1 MAGALE
7 RLREHLAEITDLRTA
22 AAVLSW
28 DQQTHMPPGGASRRA
43 EVLSTLSGLIHAK
56 FTSDETARL
65 LDAAEPEVQGL
76 PEDHD
81 DRCLVRIVWR
91 DYERER
97 KLPTDFV
104 AAWARDRAISVQ
116 VWRQARPA
124 NDFASFLPYLDKM
137 AGYARRAA
145 DFYGY
150 REHPYDALL
159 DGYEPGMT
167 AADVRRI
174 FDELRPQQVA
184 LVQAIAARPAP
195 RTNFLHRD
203 YPPEMQG
210 QFGLR
215 VAADFGYDLQRGR
228 LDLAPH
234 PFATSFGRDDVRI
247 TTRYDRTY
255 LPEGIFAVFH
265 ETGHAL
271 YEQNVAPALARTPL
285 ARGCSNVWHESQ
297 SRLWEN
303 IVGRSRPFWRR
314 YFPLLRQHFPAQLGD
329 VTADEFYAAVNR
341 VTPSLIRTEAD
352 EVTYNLHIMLRFE
365 LELGLMEGV
374 IRPAELPELW
384 NSKMQ
389 EYLGVTPPDD
399 RDGVMQDIHWSQ
411 GSFGYFPTYALGNV
425 MAAQVWEAVQKT
437 YPDIEDQ
444 IGRGEFGMLLG
455 WLREHIY
462 QHGRKFLP
470 QELAVRATGRPLE
483 AGPYLAYLRRK
494 FGELYGL

>member
-1 MAGALE
+1 M
-7 RLREHLAEITDLRTA
+7 T
-22 AAVLSW
+22 
-28 DQQTHMPPGGASRRA
+28 
-43 EVLSTLSGLIHAK
+43 ST
-56 FTSDETARL
+56 
-65 LDAAEPEVQGL
+65 V
-76 PEDHD
+76 
-81 DRCLVRIVWR
+81 
-91 DYERER
+91 
-97 KLPTDFV
+97 
-104 AAWARDRAISVQ
+104 
-116 VWRQARPA
+116 RPA
-124 NDFASFLPYLDKM
+124 
-137 AGYARRAA
+137 ART
-145 DFYGY
+145 D
-150 REHPYDALL
+150 
-159 DGYEPGMT
+159 
-167 AADVRRI
+167 
-174 FDELRPQQVA
+174 
-184 LVQAIAARPAP
+184 
-195 RTNFLHRD
+195 FLHRD
-203 YPPEMQG
+203 YPPETQG
-210 QFGLR
+210 RFGLR

-255 LPEGIFAVFH
+255 LPEGIFAIFH

-303 IVGRSRPFWRR
+303 IVGRSRPFWLR
-314 YFPLLRQHFPAQLGD
+314 YFPLLQQHFPEQLGD

-365 LELGLMEGV
+365 LELGLMEGAV
-374 IRPAELPELW
+374 RPAELPELW

-389 EYLGVTPPDD
+389 EYLGITPPDD

-425 MAAQVWEAVQKT
+425 MAAQVWEAVEKAH
-437 YPDIEDQ
+437 PDLEDQ
-444 IGRGEFGMLLG
+444 IGHGEFGMLLG

-470 QELAVRATGRPLE
+470 KELAVRATGRPLE
-483 AGPYLAYLRRK
+483 VGPYLAYLKRK
-494 FGELYGL
+494 FGVLYGL